1 MSFKLVADVMEFED
15 TFEYF
20 SNISKYWDDIYKD
33 ESFYVNA
40 YNFIERYRKKY
51 NLGKKILDIAC
62 GTGILL
68 DIFEKDGYETFGVDY
83 NPEMLKI
90 AKKKLKNAKLFQGV
104 YEDIPL
110 DESFPI
116 IISTYN
122 SMAYIIGKEKFNTV
136 IKSITNKLDYNGLF
150 IFDIFAAENNN
161 RIFDVKTIRKYNILC
176 SRTFY
181 GTQRDNLFYFQ
192 MVHII
197 IKNNNMEIITEKGI
211 QSSFSNNELKELCKA
226 ENLIVQ
232 TISDGYMEGAIIII
246 LQKISE
252 AGEPK
257 IKTDSFVG

>member
-1 MSFKLVADVMEFED
+1 MKFNN

-33 ESFYVNA
+33 ESFYVDA
-40 YNFIERYRKKY
+40 FHFIEQYRKKY
-51 NLGKKILDIAC
+51 SLGKKILDIAC

-68 DIFEKDGYETFGVDY
+68 DIFSKNGYETFGIDY

-90 AKKKLKNAKLFQGV
+90 AEKKLKKAKLFQGT
-104 YEDIPL
+104 YKDIPL
-110 DESFPI
+110 IDSFPI

-122 SMAYIIGKEKFNTV
+122 SMAYITAKKEFTTV
-136 IKSITNKLDYNGLF
+136 IKSITNKLDDNGLF
-150 IFDIFAAENNN
+150 IFDIFSAENNN
-161 RIFDVKTIRKYNILC
+161 RVFDVKTIRKQNILC

-197 IKNNNMEIITEKGI
+197 IKKNNMEIITENGI
-211 QSSFSNNELKELCKA
+211 QSSFSNKELKKLCKA

-232 TISDGYMEGAIIII
+232 TISDGYMEDATIII
-246 LQKISE
+246 LKKIST
-252 AGEPK
+252 AVEPK
-257 IKTDSFVG
+257 AKTNLFISSDIKPVKC